1 MDITDII
8 RTKLLTLQ
16 PHHLEVQDESSKHAG
31 HSGHKPGQVTHIRIT
46 VTSDQFKGKT
56 PLQRH
61 QQIYQLLASEI
72 LQLHAIQLSLKLPE

>member
-1 MDITDII
+1 MDIIGII

-16 PHHLEVQDESSKHAG
+16 PRHLEVQDESEKHAG
-31 HSGHKPGQVTHIRIT
+31 HAGHRPGEVTHIRIT
-46 VTSDQFKGKT
+46 MISDQFKGKT

-72 LQLHAIQLSLKLPE
+72 LQLHAIRLSLKLPE